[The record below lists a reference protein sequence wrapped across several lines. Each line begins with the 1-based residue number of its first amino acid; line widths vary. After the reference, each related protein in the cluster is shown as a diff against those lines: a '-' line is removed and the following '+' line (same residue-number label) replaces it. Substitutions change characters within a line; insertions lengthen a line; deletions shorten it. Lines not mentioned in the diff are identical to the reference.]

1 MPSLLAFIQY
11 SRHTEGVGIM
21 DLDTWVSLGALLSVG
36 AVLIGYIRASMRD
49 LKDELKADIEK
60 LDGKIDE
67 TRAETKIDIEKLDT
81 KIDETRAET
90 KIDIEKLD
98 TKIDEARSEARIDIE
113 KLDAKI
119 DEARKEA
126 KIDIEKLRHEVKSE
140 IGALREHVDHGFA
153 RIDGRL
159 DVLEQ
164 RTYDIKPTGT

>member
-1 MPSLLAFIQY
+1 
-11 SRHTEGVGIM
+11 M

-67 TRAETKIDIEKLDT
+67 ARTEAKADNQKLEAKIEKLDT
-81 KIDETRAET
+81 KIDETRT
-90 KIDIEKLD
+90 
-98 TKIDEARSEARIDIE
+98 EARIDIE
-113 KLDAKI
+113 KLDGKI

>member
-1 MPSLLAFIQY
+1 MKVIHTPENWGIAAAWRMPSLLAFIQY

-67 TRAETKIDIEKLDT
+67 ARTEAKADNQKLEAKIEKLDT

-90 KIDIEKLD
+90 KID
-98 TKIDEARSEARIDIE
+98 
-113 KLDAKI
+113 
-119 DEARKEA
+119 
-126 KIDIEKLRHEVKSE
+126 
-140 IGALREHVDHGFA
+140 
-153 RIDGRL
+153 
-159 DVLEQ
+159 
-164 RTYDIKPTGT
+164 

>member
-1 MPSLLAFIQY
+1 
-11 SRHTEGVGIM
+11 M

-81 KIDETRAET
+81 KIDE
-90 KIDIEKLD
+90 
-98 TKIDEARSEARIDIE
+98 ARTEARIDIE
-113 KLDAKI
+113 KLDGKI

-140 IGALREHVDHGFA
+140 IGALRED
-153 RIDGRL
+153 R
-159 DVLEQ
+159 
-164 RTYDIKPTGT
+164 

>member
-1 MPSLLAFIQY
+1 
-11 SRHTEGVGIM
+11 M

-67 TRAETKIDIEKLDT
+67 ARTEAKADNQKLEAKIEKLDT

-98 TKIDEARSEARIDIE
+98 TKIDEARTEARIDIE
-113 KLDAKI
+113 KLDGKI

-126 KIDIEKLRHEVKSE
+126 RIDIEKLRHEVKSE

>member
-1 MPSLLAFIQY
+1 
-11 SRHTEGVGIM
+11 M

-67 TRAETKIDIEKLDT
+67 ARTEAKTDNEKLQAKIKQHNT
-81 KIDETRAET
+81 KIDEHSDQVNA
-90 KIDIEKLD
+90 DIERLD
-98 TKIDEARSEARIDIE
+98 TKIDEARTEARIDIE
-113 KLDAKI
+113 KLDGKI

>member
-1 MPSLLAFIQY
+1 
-11 SRHTEGVGIM
+11 M

-60 LDGKIDE
+60 LDG
-67 TRAETKIDIEKLDT
+67 
-81 KIDETRAET
+81 
-90 KIDIEKLD
+90 
-98 TKIDEARSEARIDIE
+98 
-113 KLDAKI
+113 KI